1 MLEFKHCIYKRT
13 EIMIIPIN
21 FIEIE
26 KIKSKPKSIKELV
39 LLWKTIAKEPIS
51 KRVQHYKNVFIKGN
65 DEAIFAELAF
75 CIFTPQSK
83 ALSCWKAINILND
96 KKLLFSASAQEISK
110 NINNVRFQN
119 NKAKFLVQARQ
130 QFTHNGQLNIKKVL
144 KSFDNPI
151 TLRKWIIDNIKGI
164 GYKEAGHFL
173 RNIGLGLDL
182 AILDRHILRNL
193 KFYNAIDEIPL
204 TLTPKIYL
212 DTEQKMIKFCNDIK
226 IPMSHMDLLMWAMQT
241 GGIFK

>member
-1 MLEFKHCIYKRT
+1 
-13 EIMIIPIN
+13 MIIKID
-21 FIEIE
+21 FIKIENIKTKPQTKEDLVSLWKQFAKAHIE
-26 KIKSKPKSIKELV
+26 KRIL
-39 LLWKTIAKEPIS
+39 
-51 KRVQHYKNVFIKGN
+51 HYKNVFVKGN

-83 ALSCWKAINILND
+83 AISCWKAVNELNN
-96 KKLLFSASAQEISK
+96 KNMLFTATAEEISN
-110 NINNVRFQN
+110 NIYNVRFQN
-119 NKAKFLVQARQ
+119 NKSKFLVQAREK
-130 QFTHNGQLNIKKVL
+130 FTVNGKLKIKEIL
-144 KSFDNPI
+144 KSFDTPI
-151 TLRKWIIDNIKGI
+151 NLRKWIITNIKGI

-193 KFYNAIDEIPL
+193 KFYNAIEEIPS

-212 DTEQKMIKFCNDIK
+212 EIEQKMISFCKDIE
-226 IPMSHMDLLMWAMQT
+226 IPMSHIDLLFWTMQT

>member
-1 MLEFKHCIYKRT
+1 
-13 EIMIIPIN
+13 MIIPID
-21 FIEIE
+21 FVEIE
-26 KIKSKPKSIKELV
+26 NIKTKPESVKDLV
-39 LLWKTIAKEPIS
+39 SLWKNVAKEPIS
-51 KRVQHYKNVFIKGN
+51 KRVQHYKNVFVQAT

-83 ALSCWKAINILND
+83 AISCWKAVNILND
-96 KKLLFSASAQEISK
+96 KKLLITASAQDIAK

-119 NKAKFLVQARQ
+119 NKAKFLVQARDK
-130 QFTHNGQLNIKKVL
+130 FISNGKIKIKELL
-144 KSFDNPI
+144 KSFDNPT

-193 KFYNAIDEIPL
+193 KFYNAIEEIPK

-212 DTEQKMIKFCNDIK
+212 EIEQKMISFCKKIQ
-226 IPMSHMDLLMWAMQT
+226 IPMSHMDLLFWAMQT

>member
-1 MLEFKHCIYKRT
+1 MLDFKHHYLREKF
-13 EIMIIPIN
+13 MIIPIN
-21 FIEIE
+21 FVEIE
-26 KIKSKPKSIKELV
+26 NIKAKPENAEELV
-39 LLWKTIAKEPIS
+39 RLWENVAKKPIS
-51 KRVQHYKNVFIKGN
+51 KRVQHYKDVFTKGN

-96 KKLLFSASAQEISK
+96 KKLLFTASAQEISK
-110 NINNVRFQN
+110 NISNVRFQN
-119 NKAKFLVQARQ
+119 NKANFLVQAREK
-130 QFTHNGQLNIKKVL
+130 FTSNGKLNIKKFL
-144 KSFDNPI
+144 KSFDNPA

-193 KFYNAIDEIPL
+193 KFYHAIDEIPP

-212 DTEQKMIKFCNDIK
+212 DIEQKMINFCNDIK

>member
-1 MLEFKHCIYKRT
+1 MLDFKHIIIYEKT
-13 EIMIIPIN
+13 MIIPVN
-21 FIEIE
+21 FVEIE
-26 KIKSKPKSIKELV
+26 NIKAKPETVKELV
-39 LLWKTIAKEPIS
+39 QLWNTVAKEPIS
-51 KRVQHYKNVFIKGN
+51 KRVQHYKDVFIKGN

-96 KKLLFSASAQEISK
+96 KKLLFTASAQEISK
-110 NINNVRFQN
+110 NISNVRFQN
-119 NKAKFLVQARQ
+119 NKANFLIQARK
-130 QFTHNGQLNIKKVL
+130 QFTSNGKLNIKNFL
-144 KSFDNPI
+144 KSFDDPSI
-151 TLRKWIIDNIKGI
+151 LRKWIIDNIKGI

-193 KFYNAIDEIPL
+193 KFYNAIDEIPS

-212 DTEQKMIKFCNDIK
+212 EIEQKMIKFCNDIK

>member
-1 MLEFKHCIYKRT
+1 
-13 EIMIIPIN
+13 MIIKID

-26 KIKSKPKSIKELV
+26 NIKTKPQTKEDLV
-39 LLWKTIAKEPIS
+39 SLWKKFAKTHIEERIL
-51 KRVQHYKNVFIKGN
+51 HYKNVFVKGN

-83 ALSCWKAINILND
+83 AISCWKAVNELNN
-96 KKLLFSASAQEISK
+96 KNLLFTAMAEEISN
-110 NINNVRFQN
+110 NIYNVRFQN
-119 NKAKFLVQARQ
+119 NKSKFLVQAREK
-130 QFTHNGQLNIKKVL
+130 FTVNGKLKIKEIL
-144 KSFDNPI
+144 KSFDTPI
-151 TLRKWIIDNIKGI
+151 NLRKWIITNIKGI

-193 KFYNAIDEIPL
+193 KFYNAIEEIPS

-212 DTEQKMIKFCNDIK
+212 EIEQKMISFCKDIE
-226 IPMSHMDLLMWAMQT
+226 IPMSHIDLLFWAMQT

>member
-1 MLEFKHCIYKRT
+1 MLIK
-13 EIMIIPIN
+13 IN
-21 FIEIE
+21 FVEIPNS
-26 KIKSKPKSIKELV
+26 KIKPNSIKELFSF
-39 LLWKTIAKEPIS
+39 WDKTAKSYIEQ
-51 KRVQHYKNVFIKGN
+51 RVKHYSEVFTKGT

-83 ALSCWKAINILND
+83 ALSCWKAINDLND
-96 KKLLFSASAQEISK
+96 KNLLFTATATKIAK

-119 NKAKFLVQARQ
+119 NKANFLVQARQ
-130 QFTHNGQLNIKKVL
+130 QFTSNGKLNIKNFL

-151 TLRKWIIDNIKGI
+151 ILRKWIIDNIKGI

-193 KFYNAIDEIPL
+193 KFYNAIEEIPS

-212 DTEQKMIKFCNDIK
+212 NIEQKMINFCKDIK

>member
-1 MLEFKHCIYKRT
+1 MLIK
-13 EIMIIPIN
+13 IN
-21 FIEIE
+21 FVEIPNS
-26 KIKSKPKSIKELV
+26 KIKPNSIKELFSF
-39 LLWKTIAKEPIS
+39 WDKTAKSYIEQ
-51 KRVQHYKNVFIKGN
+51 RVKHYSEVFTKGT

-83 ALSCWKAINILND
+83 ALSCWKAVNDLND
-96 KKLLFSASAQEISK
+96 KNLLFTATATKIAK

-119 NKAKFLVQARQ
+119 NKANFLVQARQ
-130 QFTHNGQLNIKKVL
+130 QFTSNGKLNIKKFL

-151 TLRKWIIDNIKGI
+151 ILRKWIIDNIKGI

-193 KFYNAIDEIPL
+193 KFYNAIEEIPS

-212 DTEQKMIKFCNDIK
+212 DIEQKMINFCKDIK

>member
-1 MLEFKHCIYKRT
+1 
-13 EIMIIPIN
+13 MIIPIN
-21 FIEIE
+21 FVEIE
-26 KIKSKPKSIKELV
+26 NIKTKPQNIKDLV
-39 LLWKTIAKEPIS
+39 HLWKTVAKEPIS
-51 KRVQHYKNVFIKGN
+51 KRVQHYKDVFIQGN

-83 ALSCWKAINILND
+83 ALSCWKAVNALND
-96 KKLLFSASAQEISK
+96 KNLLINGTADDISE
-110 NINNVRFQN
+110 NISGVRFRK
-119 NKAKFLVQARQ
+119 NKANFLILAREKFLN
-130 QFTHNGQLNIKKVL
+130 NGKIDIKKFL
-144 KSFDNPI
+144 KSFDEPKK
-151 TLRKWIIDNIKGI
+151 LRTWIIDNIKGI

-173 RNIGLGLDL
+173 RNTGLGLDL

-193 KFYNAIDEIPL
+193 KFYNAIDEIPS

-212 DTEQKMIKFCNDIK
+212 DIEQKMIKFCNEIK

>member
-1 MLEFKHCIYKRT
+1 MKML
-13 EIMIIPIN
+13 IPIK
-21 FIEIE
+21 FVEIE
-26 KIKSKPKSIKELV
+26 NIKAKPETVEDLI
-39 LLWKTIAKEPIS
+39 LLWKTIAKCPIS
-51 KRVQHYKNVFIKGN
+51 KRVQHYKDVFIKGN

-83 ALSCWKAINILND
+83 ALSCWNAVNVLNE
-96 KKLLFSASAQEISK
+96 KNLLFTASAREISK

-130 QFTHNGQLNIKKVL
+130 QFTCNGKLNIKKFL
-144 KSFDNPI
+144 KSFDDPSN
-151 TLRKWIIDNIKGI
+151 LRKWIIDNIKGI

-193 KFYNAIDEIPL
+193 KFYNAIDEIPS

-212 DTEQKMIKFCNDIK
+212 ETEQKMIKFCNDIK
-226 IPMSHMDLLMWAMQT
+226 IPMSHMDLLLWAIQT

>member
-1 MLEFKHCIYKRT
+1 
-13 EIMIIPIN
+13 MIIPIN
-21 FIEIE
+21 FVEIE
-26 KIKSKPKSIKELV
+26 NIKAKPQNIKELV
-39 LLWKTIAKEPIS
+39 LLWKNTAKEPIS
-51 KRVQHYKNVFIKGN
+51 KRVQHYKDVFIKGN

-83 ALSCWKAINILND
+83 ALSCWKAINILHD
-96 KKLLFSASAQEISK
+96 KKLLFTASAKEISK

-119 NKAKFLVQARQ
+119 NKANFLVQARQ
-130 QFTHNGQLNIKKVL
+130 QFTQNGKLNIKNFL
-144 KSFDNPI
+144 KSFDSPTN
-151 TLRKWIIDNIKGI
+151 LRKWIIDNIKGI

-193 KFYNAIDEIPL
+193 KFYNAIDEIPS

-212 DTEQKMIKFCNDIK
+212 EIEQKMIDFCKDIK

>member
-1 MLEFKHCIYKRT
+1 
-13 EIMIIPIN
+13 MIIKID

-26 KIKSKPKSIKELV
+26 NIKTKPQTKEDLV
-39 LLWKTIAKEPIS
+39 SLWKQFAKAHIE
-51 KRVQHYKNVFIKGN
+51 KRILHYKNVFVKGN

-83 ALSCWKAINILND
+83 AISCWKAVNELNN
-96 KKLLFSASAQEISK
+96 KNLLFTATAEEISN
-110 NINNVRFQN
+110 NIYNVRFQN
-119 NKAKFLVQARQ
+119 NKSKFLVQAREK
-130 QFTHNGQLNIKKVL
+130 FTVNGKLKIKEIL
-144 KSFDNPI
+144 KSFDTPI
-151 TLRKWIIDNIKGI
+151 NLRKWIITNIKGI

-193 KFYNAIDEIPL
+193 KFYNAIEEIPS

-212 DTEQKMIKFCNDIK
+212 EIEQKMTSFCKDIE
-226 IPMSHMDLLMWAMQT
+226 IPMSHIDLLFWAMQT

>member
-1 MLEFKHCIYKRT
+1 MVIKID
-13 EIMIIPIN
+13 

-26 KIKSKPKSIKELV
+26 NIKTKPQSKKNLFY
-39 LLWKTIAKEPIS
+39 LWKKVAKSYIE
-51 KRVQHYKNVFIKGN
+51 KRILHYKNVFIKGN
-65 DEAIFAELAF
+65 DEAVFAELAF

-83 ALSCWKAINILND
+83 AFFCWKAVEELN
-96 KKLLFSASAQEISK
+96 KKNLLFTATAKEISN
-110 NINNVRFQN
+110 NIYNVRFHN
-119 NKAKFLVQARQ
+119 NKSKFLVQARDK
-130 QFTHNGQLNIKKVL
+130 FTINGKLKIKEIL
-144 KSFDNPI
+144 KSFNNPI
-151 TLRKWIIDNIKGI
+151 NLRKWIITNIKGI

-193 KFYNAIDEIPL
+193 KFYNAIKEIPH

-212 DTEQKMIKFCNDIK
+212 EIEQKMMNFCKDIE
-226 IPMSHMDLLMWAMQT
+226 IPMSHIDLLFWAMQT